1 MFYFYPLP
9 MKSSFLDPLLKLIG
23 NFKSSVKARL
33 CHAPC
38 VFVLI
43 GFIRAHHRACLI
55 NILLVKNIVKHRIQ
69 AQPFE
74 FFISRLVSDK
84 ETAHPITRLMH
95 MKNPGRFRAIARPSV
110 NIRRAVTIRAIRAI
124 I

>member
-1 MFYFYPLP
+1 

>member
-1 MFYFYPLP
+1 
-9 MKSSFLDPLLKLIG
+9 MKPSFLAPLLKLIR

-55 NILLVKNIVKHRIQ
+55 NVLLVKNIVKHRVQ

-74 FFISRLVSDK
+74 FFCK
-84 ETAHPITRLMH
+84 WAC
-95 MKNPGRFRAIARPSV
+95 K
-110 NIRRAVTIRAIRAI
+110 
-124 I
+124 

>member
-1 MFYFYPLP
+1 
-9 MKSSFLDPLLKLIG
+9 MKSPLLFPLLKLIR

-55 NILLVKNIVKHRIQ
+55 NVLLVKNIVKHRIQ

-84 ETAHPITRLMH
+84 ETAHPIAGFMH

>member
-1 MFYFYPLP
+1 
-9 MKSSFLDPLLKLIG
+9 MKSLFLAPLLKLIR

-33 CHAPC
+33 CHASC

-69 AQPFE
+69 AQPFKLLIGG
-74 FFISRLVSDK
+74 FVSDK
-84 ETAHPITRLMH
+84 ETAHPIAGLMY
-95 MKNPGRFRAIARPSV
+95 MKNPGVLGQLLGRLSISV
-110 NIRRAVTIRAIRAI
+110 GPLR
-124 I
+124 

>member
-1 MFYFYPLP
+1 MKTPL
-9 MKSSFLDPLLKLIG
+9 LAPLLKLIR
-23 NFKSSVKARL
+23 NFKSSVKTRL

-55 NILLVKNIVKHRIQ
+55 DILLVKNIVKHRVQ

-74 FFISRLVSDK
+74 FFISGLVSDK
-84 ETAHPITRLMH
+84 KLLTP
-95 MKNPGRFRAIARPSV
+95 
-110 NIRRAVTIRAIRAI
+110 
-124 I
+124 

>member
-1 MFYFYPLP
+1 
-9 MKSSFLDPLLKLIG
+9 MKSLFLDPLLKLIR

-55 NILLVKNIVKHRIQ
+55 DILLGELPNR
-69 AQPFE
+69 
-74 FFISRLVSDK
+74 
-84 ETAHPITRLMH
+84 
-95 MKNPGRFRAIARPSV
+95 
-110 NIRRAVTIRAIRAI
+110 
-124 I
+124 

>member
-1 MFYFYPLP
+1 MKTPL
-9 MKSSFLDPLLKLIG
+9 LAPLLKLIG

-43 GFIRAHHRACLI
+43 GFIRTHHRACLI
-55 NILLVKNIVKHRIQ
+55 NILLVKNIVKHRVQ
-69 AQPFE
+69 AQPFK
-74 FFISRLVSDK
+74 FFISGLVSDK

-110 NIRRAVTIRAIRAI
+110 NIRGAVASNNSNP
-124 I
+124 

>member
-1 MFYFYPLP
+1 
-9 MKSSFLDPLLKLIG
+9 MKSSFLAPLLKLIR
-23 NFKSSVKARL
+23 NFKSSVKTRL

-43 GFIRAHHRACLI
+43 SLIRAHHRACLI

-69 AQPFE
+69 AQAFK
-74 FFISRLVSDK
+74 FFVSGLISDK
-84 ETAHPITRLMH
+84 KTAHPITRLMH
-95 MKNPGRFRAIARPSV
+95 MKNPGRFRAMARPSV

-124 I
+124 TQIRNKA